1 MRNQKLLIY
10 RLQNRSN
17 LKKTEDDVDNLT
29 VAERERLQV
38 IMKVQ
43 EMLAAGFTYNET
55 ANETGLS
62 VRTVARYRSGDP
74 EKMCLHS
81 RPGRINILDSLREQ
95 IYSLLAEGYHPS
107 GVYYQLKEQGHDV
120 HKSTVTRYVRKLAKE
135 EGIDICKHHKGPT
148 KAAKINA
155 APAPSTIRIKRT
167 DIQKYI
173 WMNEELKMQ
182 DMVEMYEKY
191 PIIMQL
197 KKCVS
202 EFREIFNKR
211 NMPMLYLFI
220 ENYKKCPI
228 PAIKSFASGLEKDI
242 DAVENAVAS
251 ELSNGFVEGVNSKIK
266 MVKRT
271 MYGRCGKQL
280 LAAKL
285 MYQPNSEYG

>member
-1 MRNQKLLIY
+1 MRKWKLRIP
-10 RLQNRSN
+10 RLLNRSN
-17 LKKTEDDVDNLT
+17 LKKTEDDVDNLSIT
-29 VAERERLQV
+29 ERERLQV
-38 IMKVQ
+38 IRKVQ

-62 VRTVARYRSGDP
+62 ARTVARYRSGDP

-81 RPGRINILDSLREQ
+81 RPGRKNILDSLREQ
-95 IYSLLAEGYHPS
+95 IYELLAEGYHPS
-107 GVYYQLKEQGHDV
+107 GVYYKLKEQGYDV

-135 EGIDICKHHKGPT
+135 EGMDICKHHKGPT
-148 KAAKINA
+148 KTEKASVAST
-155 APAPSTIRIKRT
+155 PETIRMKRA

-173 WMNEELKMQ
+173 WMDEELKIQ
-182 DMVEMYEKY
+182 DRSELYEKY

-202 EFREIFNKR
+202 EFREIFSKR
-211 NMPMLYLFI
+211 NMPLLYLFI
-220 ENYKKCPI
+220 ENYKKCSV

-251 ELSNGFVEGVNSKIK
+251 ELSNGFVEGINSKVK

-285 MYQPNSEYG
+285 MCQPNSEYG